1 MTAGDGGTAVFTAA
15 EPALAAVT
23 CTATDPAGNVY
34 VVGRTESTQFPA
46 LQSGLHG
53 IDAYVAI
60 AEAHEDDDDRS
71 THIRNGLTE
80 YYAEELAG
88 HGYAGSRD
96 ELLEVMSIDIEL
108 NAQGLEFWLE
118 KRKQ

>member
-1 MTAGDGGTAVFTAA
+1 MH
-15 EPALAAVT
+15 
-23 CTATDPAGNVY
+23 
-34 VVGRTESTQFPA
+34 R
-46 LQSGLHG
+46 G

>member
-1 MTAGDGGTAVFTAA
+1 MHPAVGDDERPT
-15 EPALAAVT
+15 
-23 CTATDPAGNVY
+23 
-34 VVGRTESTQFPA
+34 VGHRRDQF
-46 LQSGLHG
+46 LRRVL
-53 IDAYVAI
+53 V
-60 AEAHEDDDDRS
+60 EDDDDRS